1 MPIIKSAKKRVKLA
15 AKANARN
22 NRTRRNMREAI
33 KAFNKALE
41 TGKAAEVAK
50 FQKAA
55 ISSIDTAAK
64 KNVIHKNKA
73 ARQKAR
79 LAAQAK
85 AAGVKP
91 AKTATKKVATKP
103 TAKKTP
109 AKRPAAKKKNF
120 IK

>member
-41 TGKAAEVAK
+41 SGKTAEIAK
-50 FQKAA
+50 FQKTA
-55 ISSIDTAAK
+55 ISSIDIAAK

-73 ARQKAR
+73 ARKKTQ
-79 LAAQAK
+79 LSAQAK

-91 AKTATKKVATKP
+91 AKAVAKKVTVK
-103 TAKKTP
+103 
-109 AKRPAAKKKNF
+109 PAAKKVSTK
-120 IK
+120 KSAAKVKKKSS